1 MKSREVK
8 SGEVKGRGNND
19 SLKDRR
25 GRVLINS
32 WGRRI
37 SAALAACLLVA
48 SISGCG
54 SGGTP
59 AETIGQEPAA
69 SVVAESGSVGDSGM
83 DMPGENGTAGTLMD
97 AAGAN
102 SADAADSTGNAI
114 GDKDAASED
123 GAENAGGDGSAAAAD
138 SDSESVAPANSA
150 ESAAE
155 TTQAEEQEA
164 ISYMFDASEMITT
177 GKVKLDHSIEGYT
190 GEGYLTGFENEG
202 DGCSFTVDVPYS
214 GSFDIHVVSAGLGG
228 EKINDIQVDG
238 TTVGTFTT
246 KDETFGESVLRRVYL
261 EAGEHSIGVHKNWG
275 WIALDSMTFA
285 SAERLPDSTFEVEP
299 VLINPNASQSAVNL
313 MKYLT
318 SIYGEYTL
326 SGQQADNGT
335 ASPEM
340 IAIKN
345 ATGGKQ
351 PAILGL
357 DLMNYSPSFASHGA
371 VGKSIEQAI
380 EYDKLGG
387 IVTFCWHWGAPEK
400 YAKSGAAWYRT
411 FYADSTDIDLAAIMD
426 GSDEEG
432 YALLLDDIDVIAE
445 QLKILQDADVPVL
458 FRPLHEASG
467 GWFWWGAAG
476 PEPCKELWKLLYDRL
491 TNVHGLNNL
500 IWVWNGQAA
509 DWYPGDEYVDIIGED
524 IYPGNYVYSS
534 QSGKFAEAV
543 EYPDHYPETA
553 KIVALSENGCF
564 FDPDLAWRDQA
575 PWAWFCTWSGEFVA
589 QNGYNK
595 LSGKYTEDYMVE
607 KVYNHERVITLD
619 ELPDWKSGEN

>member
-1 MKSREVK
+1 MKSRKVK
-8 SGEVKGRGNND
+8 SGGH
-19 SLKDRR
+19 
-25 GRVLINS
+25 
-32 WGRRI
+32 RI
-37 SAALAACLLVA
+37 SAVLAACLLA
-48 SISGCG
+48 AGISGCG
-54 SGGTP
+54 SGGAP
-59 AETIGQEPAA
+59 AETAGQAASGQETAA
-69 SVVAESGSVGDSGM
+69 SLVTESGSVGDSGTNGPEGDGAAEGEAARDSEM
-83 DMPGENGTAGTLMD
+83 DLSGGNGTADGT
-97 AAGAN
+97 
-102 SADAADSTGNAI
+102 
-114 GDKDAASED
+114 
-123 GAENAGGDGSAAAAD
+123 ENAGGDESAVAAD
-138 SDSESVAPANSA
+138 SDSES
-150 ESAAE
+150 AAE
-155 TTQAEEQEA
+155 EQQEA
-164 ISYMFDASEMITT
+164 ISYMFDASEMTTT
-177 GKVKLDHSIEGYT
+177 GKVKLDHSIKGYT

-261 EAGEHSIGVHKNWG
+261 EAGKHSIGVHKNWG

-285 SAERLPDSTFEVEP
+285 SAERLPDSAFEVKP

-335 ASPEM
+335 ASPEL

-345 ATGGKQ
+345 ATGGRQ

-387 IVTFCWHWGAPEK
+387 IVTFCWHWGAPDK
-400 YAKSGAAWYRT
+400 YTKSGALWYRT
-411 FYADSTDIDLAAIMD
+411 FYTDSTDIDLAAIMD

-432 YALLLDDIDVIAE
+432 YALLLDDIDTIAE
-445 QLKILQDADVPVL
+445 QLKVLQDADVPVL

-476 PEPCKELWKLLYDRL
+476 PEACKELWKLLYDRL
-491 TNVHGLNNL
+491 TNVCGLNNL
-500 IWVWNGQAA
+500 IWVWNGQSA

-534 QSGKFAEAV
+534 QSGKFSEAV

-553 KIVALSENGCF
+553 KIVALSENGCL

-575 PWAWFCTWSGEFVA
+575 PWAWFCTWSGEFMA

-619 ELPDWKSGEN
+619 ELPDWKNGEN

>member
-1 MKSREVK
+1 MKAGEMKSREMK
-8 SGEVKGRGNND
+8 SGKKND
-19 SLKDRR
+19 SIKNRR
-25 GRVLINS
+25 GSVLINLR
-32 WGRRI
+32 GRRV
-37 SAALAACLLVA
+37 SAVLAACLLAVC
-48 SISGCG
+48 IGGCG
-54 SGGTP
+54 NGGTP
-59 AETIGQEPAA
+59 AETMGQTAAGQAAPGQETAA
-69 SVVAESGSVGDSGM
+69 FAATESGSAGNSGT
-83 DMPGENGTAGTLMD
+83 DMPGGNGTLDALTDTVG
-97 AAGAN
+97 AAGG
-102 SADAADSTGNAI
+102 TGNAVD
-114 GDKDAASED
+114 DKGTASAD
-123 GAENAGGDGSAAAAD
+123 GAENAGFDESDAAANGGNGSGA
-138 SDSESVAPANSA
+138 ANTA
-150 ESAAE
+150 
-155 TTQAEEQEA
+155 QAEEQQEA
-164 ISYMFDASEMITT
+164 ISYMFDASEMTTT
-177 GKVKLDHSIEGYT
+177 GKVKLDHSIKGYT
-190 GEGYLTGFENEG
+190 GEGYLTGFEDEG
-202 DGCSFTVDVPYS
+202 DSCSFTVDVPYS

-299 VLINPNASQSAVNL
+299 VLINPNVSQSAANL

-335 ASPEM
+335 ASPELV
-340 IAIKN
+340 AIKN
-345 ATGGKQ
+345 ATGGRQ

-357 DLMNYSPSFASHGA
+357 DLMNYSPTFASHGA

-387 IVTFCWHWGAPEK
+387 IVTFCWHWGAPDK
-400 YAKSGAAWYRT
+400 YTKSGALWYKT
-411 FYADSTDIDLAAIMD
+411 FYTDSTDIDLAAIMD
-426 GSDEEG
+426 GRDEEG

-445 QLKILQDADVPVL
+445 QLQILQDADIPVL

-500 IWVWNGQAA
+500 IWVWNGQSA

-534 QSGKFAEAV
+534 QSGKFVEAV

-553 KIVALSENGCF
+553 KIVALSENGCL

-575 PWAWFCTWSGEFVA
+575 PWAWFCTWSGEFMA
-589 QNGYNK
+589 DNGYHR
-595 LSGKYTEDYMVE
+595 LSNKYTEEYMVQ

-619 ELPDWKSGEN
+619 ELPDWKNGEN